1 MKHVINTEQKLEQSQ
16 IKIRNRAMIL
26 NSFRTNETLQ
36 KVDLVKNLGLSI
48 TTVTTNI
55 NELLEEG
62 LIKKTG
68 IAESTGGRKPLVL
81 ELDKFARFSIGI
93 DIATHRVSIIVMNLM
108 SDVIDRMDYSTDE
121 KLDVVLNAIQI
132 KIKALMTTNH
142 LDMNQCLG
150 VGLSLPG
157 IVDDAS
163 KLLINAPNIKA
174 RNYSM
179 KQFSESLNL
188 PLFLENEANVAA
200 FAEIHVGTAMS
211 HENVIFVS
219 ITDGI
224 GCGIIIGSKVYKS
237 HDKRAGEFGHMR
249 ISDQDIKCSCGR
261 TGCWEVFA
269 SERALTRYYFEL
281 TQRKVTL
288 NEFFST
294 LDTDKE
300 NALEKYYKYLSMG
313 LENIILG
320 LDPEQ
325 VIIGGEIINMFKSHH
340 IDLIEKIEL
349 NSSISNL
356 STDIVVSEMTPFS
369 SVIGASLLPIREL
382 FGL

>member
-1 MKHVINTEQKLEQSQ
+1 MKHTINTEQKLEQSQ

-26 NSFRTNETLQ
+26 KSFRTNETLQ
-36 KVDLVKNLGLSI
+36 KVDLVKSLGLSI

-81 ELDKFARFSIGI
+81 ELDKFSRFTVGV
-93 DIATHRVSIIVMNLM
+93 DIAPHRVSIIVMNLM
-108 SDVIDRMDYSTDE
+108 SEAIDRIDYNVDE
-121 KLDVVLNAIQI
+121 KLDHVLDGIQI
-132 KIKALMTTNH
+132 KIKELITKNH
-142 LDMNQCLG
+142 LDITQCLG

-157 IVDDAS
+157 IVDDTS
-163 KLLINAPNIKA
+163 KLLINAPNLQA
-174 RNYSM
+174 SNYSL
-179 KQFSESLNL
+179 KQFNTSLNL
-188 PLFLENEANVAA
+188 PLYIENEANVAA
-200 FAEIHVGTAMS
+200 FAEIHLGTAIS
-211 HENVIFVS
+211 YENVIFVS
-219 ITDGI
+219 ITDGL
-224 GCGIIIGSKVYKS
+224 GCGIIIGNKVYRS

-281 TQRKVTL
+281 SQKKVTL
-288 NEFFST
+288 NEFFSN
-294 LDTDKE
+294 LDQDKE
-300 NALEKYYKYLSMG
+300 NALEQYYRYLSMG
-313 LENIILG
+313 IENIILG

-325 VIIGGEIINMFKSHH
+325 VIIGGDIINMFKMHH
-340 IDLIEKIEL
+340 IDLIEKIKL

-356 STDIVVSEMTPFS
+356 NTDIVLSEMTPFS
-369 SVIGASLLPIREL
+369 SVIGASLLPIGEL